1 MPVSPGCD
9 ISRTGMSAKGQK
21 KLFFKQSSTQLKLSG
36 CLSHKA
42 AVVSCVNICGLAG
55 EALSIVCVIHTTAVI
70 ILITSDENQ
79 AIRKHYTHTRPLL
92 CLCVFRLHVIPE
104 FSANEVLLFMLVV
117 SLFLSMLL
125 KSYQTL
131 YSTEI

>member
-92 CLCVFRLHVIPE
+92 CLCVFRLIPV
-104 FSANEVLLFMLVV
+104 FIINEMLLFMLVV
-117 SLFLSMLL
+117 SCFFPCCLNLIRLTF
-125 KSYQTL
+125 
-131 YSTEI
+131 IFH